1 MRRAEDE
8 VTVSER
14 ATLIERRAEALRLD
28 IARAALDLFIRDG
41 DTSATVERI
50 AEAAGVAPRTF
61 YRHFAVKEDVVLP
74 LFQRSSA
81 RIAAALRETP
91 EDEPLVEA
99 LVRAFRAQLDGE
111 RRLSTQQRD
120 FLGLMMTNPQYRM
133 RWTEVDGQLRNAVSE
148 LLAARLHVSGE
159 QFVHQLAVEL
169 VAHAG
174 RRAFEEWLTV
184 RRTESIDTLLRTGF
198 QLVLTGL
205 LTTPESS

>member
-1 MRRAEDE
+1 VTRAEDQ
-8 VTVSER
+8 VTVGDR
-14 ATLIERRAEALRLD
+14 VTLVERRAEALRLD
-28 IARAALDLFIRDG
+28 IARAALDLFVQDG
-41 DTSATVERI
+41 DTGATVERI

-81 RIAAALRETP
+81 KIADELRATP
-91 EDEPLVEA
+91 DDEPVTEA
-99 LVRAFRAQLDGE
+99 LVRAFRSQLDGE
-111 RRLSTQQRD
+111 RQISARQRD

-133 RWTEVDGQLRNAVSE
+133 RWTEVDGQLRSAVADLLASRLNVSE
-148 LLAARLHVSGE
+148 HLFA
-159 QFVHQLAVEL
+159 HQLAVDL

-205 LTTPESS
+205 TSTVDSR